1 MLLARPSFAAPSLW
15 VPLLLLS
22 LGCASREVPARFPQ
36 SSAASPEAPAGVSLT
51 VTQALASEPPL
62 PGLEQQGWQ
71 GLDEATPSAGDAG
84 AVDPHA
90 AHRGHHGH

>member
-15 VPLLLLS
+15 APLLLLS

-62 PGLEQQGWQ
+62 PGLEQHGWQ
-71 GLDEATPSAGDAG
+71 GLDESTPSAVDAG